1 MISHANKHS
10 RFLPTIRFSS
20 LRPRP
25 TNFMFP
31 MSSSKRN
38 TSTPTTCRGC
48 GLTFPD
54 QTGSTLTLANT
65 DKQTWDTIRGDVTQC
80 TGSQV
85 PWEAFFPGG
94 SEDLKVMLLRKAHYE
109 DRAKC
114 TAEEE
119 KQGKRA
125 KSSTAKDDR
134 DTKSSRG
141 PGGQRQTWR

>member
-1 MISHANKHS
+1 MISHSNKHS
-10 RFLPTIRFSS
+10 RFLPTLRFCS
-20 LRPRP
+20 LRSRLSNL
-25 TNFMFP
+25 NFR

-38 TSTPTTCRGC
+38 TSTSTTCRGC
-48 GLTFPD
+48 GLTFPN
-54 QTGSTLTLANT
+54 QTGSTLTVANT
-65 DKQTWDTIRGDVTQC
+65 DKQLWDTIRGDVTQC

-94 SEDLKVMLLRKAHYE
+94 SEVLKVMLLRKAHYD

-125 KSSTAKDDR
+125 KSRTAKEDR